1 MNILV
6 LNSGSSSIKY
16 SLLNMQSHATVL
28 SGLIERIGEAQ
39 SRHTVQSENG
49 GTQISERPIADH
61 RQALAE
67 LFEALDNRSALNAGA
82 LSCIGHRVVHGGDRF
97 SKPTVITAEVISRI
111 EAVSALAPLHN
122 PANLLGIKEALRY
135 MGNVVQVAVFDTAF
149 HQTLPDYAYRYP
161 LPEAWYAEYG
171 VRRYGFHG
179 TSHRYIAKQAAKF
192 LNAELN
198 EINLI
203 TLHLGNGASVTAI
216 RNGLS
221 VDTSMGMT
229 PLEGLM
235 MGSRCGDIDP
245 SIPFYMARSLRQPA
259 ENLEDVLNKGSGCK
273 GISGQNDMR
282 TLHRLAEN
290 NDASA
295 RLALDMFAY
304 RVKKYVGAYMAVLGR
319 VDALVFTGGIG
330 ENDVWLRQTVCEGME
345 VFGVVLASEK
355 NTPRLSSC
363 AEVSANESRCKILVI
378 KTNEE
383 LEIALQAAECLEQ
396 AF

>member
-16 SLLNMQSHATVL
+16 SLLNMQSHASVL

-39 SRHTVQSENG
+39 SRHTVQSETG
-49 GTQISERPIADH
+49 ATRISERPIADH
-61 RQALAE
+61 SQALAE
-67 LFEALDNRSALNAGA
+67 LFAALDNSSALKAGA

-97 SKPTVITAEVISRI
+97 SKPTVITPDVLTRI

-122 PANLLGIKEALRY
+122 PANLLGIKEALHT

-161 LPEAWYAEYG
+161 LPDTWYAEHG

-179 TSHRYIAKQAAKF
+179 TSHRYVAKQAAKF

-245 SIPFYMARSLRQPA
+245 SIPFYMARSLRQPL
-259 ENLEDVLNKGSGCK
+259 EDFEDVLNKSSGCK
-273 GISGQNDMR
+273 GISGHNDMR
-282 TLHRLAEN
+282 SLHRLADN

-304 RVKKYVGAYMAVLGR
+304 RVKKYIGAYMAVLGR

-330 ENDVWLRQTVCEGME
+330 ENDAWLRHTVCEGMQG
-345 VFGVVLASEK
+345 FGLELASEK
-355 NTPRLSSC
+355 NALRHPAC
-363 AEVSANESRCKILVI
+363 AEISTPESRSKILVI

-383 LEIALQAAECLEQ
+383 LEIALQAAECLEH